1 MASAAQGIRV
11 PVRQQTYM
19 PQNEGR
25 AGKESCA
32 PAANTP
38 KPPGL
43 EDAESMGRGLLGYDC
58 RRVCR
63 VVLLMVV
70 LVLVG

>member
-25 AGKESCA
+25 AGKESRA
-32 PAANTP
+32 PVANTP
-38 KPPGL
+38 KPLGL
-43 EDAESMGRGLLGYDC
+43 EDAESMGHGLLEHDC